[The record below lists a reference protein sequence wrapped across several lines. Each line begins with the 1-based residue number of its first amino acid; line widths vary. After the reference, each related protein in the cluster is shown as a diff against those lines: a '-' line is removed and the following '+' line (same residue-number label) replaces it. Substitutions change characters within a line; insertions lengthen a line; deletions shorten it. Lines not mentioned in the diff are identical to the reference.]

1 MAVNIPVFETRLE
14 SRQVLNHF
22 STWNK
27 ATRMHV
33 GVCVS
38 LGPFG
43 PLFICPVG
51 TKNFTFLLFYFFTF
65 LLFAKLKSQ
74 QPARFRCLTIK

>member
-27 ATRMHV
+27 VTRMHV

-38 LGPFG
+38 LGPFD
-43 PLFICPVG
+43 PLFI
-51 TKNFTFLLFYFFTF
+51 LLFYF
-65 LLFAKLKSQ
+65 LPSLNLSNRQDFAV
-74 QPARFRCLTIK
+74 